1 MPPTPETC
9 GKARSSQLSSHKKG
23 CKVQKAP
30 TGQQST
36 VKVRKCSLRLRNQE
50 SSQTKKPEG
59 FSEVLK
65 SMAEDVRRGS
75 SKGESLTEGAK
86 GLDQTDRSSE
96 LTKISR
102 TGNRKDNKQDHVTNN
117 RTTQVS
123 SHGKFAAVDSRQRT
137 LRNSLKVGPS
147 NKEKPDMCQEK
158 TSIRN
163 GQLKSSSSGTSLEGN
178 LANHRTEPKKVPKAR
193 TKSLLSMRVA
203 LTDVELGS
211 TEDNTLFKTGVERK
225 KDPPS
230 SPGYTV
236 VNAPK
241 NRNTNVKGAFPYTG
255 IGRPSKHN
263 IPTVSITPGL
273 NSSVSHT
280 IAKDKDGNKANG
292 MEVQTCKIAKLR
304 GNGSAIEWIQVDLT
318 EASINDYIKS
328 KKAKLAEDEKAAY
341 GGRKKEKTYYV
352 TGNVVETS
360 VRQGCNK
367 KVVPKNASKTNHSSK
382 TVHVSENVGNSRNR
396 NKQSVFKVVPD
407 DNKKA
412 RQQTV
417 VMTPKKMFSCIHT
430 DCTFSTDYESR
441 LKRHLRS
448 HGSAT
453 ANATDCPQY
462 DPKEKT
468 LHQTNTLAD
477 DIDTTVETITL
488 DDEIKSKP
496 NNCEGQKVMHKK
508 EQGQTSV
515 REAHI
520 KEPHP
525 EVRGQQ
531 QGIGEMEGKPENN
544 QQRDNE
550 KEKHLERVVQALE
563 EDEVNSKVEQVPL
576 QNSGKENHS
585 ETVLQA
591 IEQDQ
596 VKDEVKVMS
605 VIHEQETSGKKTNS
619 ETTVEKQHQLKVQKE
634 SVVSQ
639 KEIPTIETDSEIVQQ
654 VEQQQTTLEDDDNA
668 VINQQETAG
677 TETDSEKVAQDKHQ
691 QQKML
696 EEDSTVV
703 EKQQESTRKEHHSEK
718 VVQDRQQQ
726 QVALEEDDID
736 VVNQQGSTV
745 KETDSE
751 AVEQVMQQQQTTLKD
766 DYSAVTNQ
774 QETAGNK
781 TDSETVVQDRQQQQ
795 QMMLEEDI
803 TAVKKQQEPAGN
815 QTDSEI
821 VVQDRQQQQV
831 ALEEDDTAAVVN
843 QQETARNESD
853 LETVVQVRQQQQVAL
868 EEDDIDVVYQQGST
882 AEETDSETVV
892 QVRQQQQVA
901 LEEDDIDVVYQQGS
915 TAEETDSE
923 TVVQDRQQQQVALE
937 EDDTAAVVNQQETAR
952 NESDLETVV
961 QVRQQQQVALEEDD
975 IDVVYQQG
983 STAEETDSET
993 VVQVRQQ
1000 QQVALEEDDI
1010 DVVYQQGS
1018 TAEETDSE
1026 TVVQDRQQQQVALEE
1041 DDAAAVVNQQETARN
1056 ENESETVVQ
1065 VRQQQQI
1072 MLEEDDTA
1080 VNEQQETVRKETD
1093 SEKDVHLRQQQQVA
1107 LGEDDIAAVD
1117 QQETTGKETDSEAV
1131 EQVKQQQQIMLEE
1144 DGTAVINQQETNGR
1158 ETDSETF
1165 VQDKQQQQQMML
1177 EEDITAVKK
1186 QQEPAGKE
1194 HHSETVVQD
1203 RQQQQVALEEGDT
1216 AAVVNQQEITGKETD
1231 SEKVVQDRQ
1240 QQQIMLEEDDTAVIN
1255 RQETNREETDPKT
1268 SAEDTEPI
1276 KVVSEDKDIPVI
1288 HQLETIKEEDNS
1300 EMAVGDHQEVEED
1313 KDVPV
1318 VSQQETDIADPSLEV
1333 PLECDGQTD
1342 SADRVGCVTDDDS
1355 EATDVYSFTEDN
1367 STHGMDVEL
1376 GTMKTFPDPVQ
1387 QHSVT
1392 VGQVQSTDV
1401 GQFVQTSTDTNITV
1415 PDDQSDEECQDAE
1428 TASVEASST
1437 ATDTSQGETVMTE
1450 VSHVEGRSQE
1460 DTMMKETPSLGGTK
1474 SSRDDTITGE
1484 ATSLISENNTISG
1497 GTSPLAVPNV
1507 PEDVA
1512 ELTQVSQSS
1521 HTDISQESG
1530 EASPFTSLD
1539 ISKTQGVIE
1548 EAPPQQITDDNKED
1562 KTPSL
1567 TVLRQADTVLGESPP
1582 DSTLE
1587 GEASSP
1593 EVVDV
1598 SQKEERNQKELSQTL
1613 HPQRPNGVQIL
1624 NSVTK
1629 LAYPMLEQINIPKKR
1644 RRGRHRKIKRPM
1656 LPAKDDGAKD
1666 KELACPMQGEENT
1679 QEKQDPGGPRKR
1691 RKVQDPILPGED
1703 SITEVSCPVQE
1714 PIVIPPKRGR
1724 GRPRKVHVGLPAK
1737 EGPVFPAKD
1746 YPIRSR
1752 VIKKRGRGRPRKYP
1766 HPGEH
1771 SHVPCTNKHNIP
1783 HINQQL
1789 EALSRKRKKE
1799 EDLHNECPPAKRR
1812 RLRPRQSDK
1821 IRLCPTVEMNQATPS
1836 VQQGCEQSVCL
1847 DSTDPGILSSRST
1860 AVAPKGKQ
1868 GHDRLCEEGNKE
1880 MPISAHGDEDRLARM
1895 HKEQPTVGTCHLVKR
1910 RRGRPPKNMG
1920 KFASTSNKGQN
1931 TLTLDPLQVVPLK
1944 YTLSVDLTRIN
1955 HQMEGHLNPTDYAKN
1970 KTWNNVSEK
1979 KRKARELIARSL
1991 RLRNHKRSS
2000 GRKEADAESVLRLQS
2015 LRQTEGRKEVTV
2027 PIEKETPKKKSK
2039 SPLKCR
2045 YSMALL
2051 SCSQCDF
2058 ATIEEKKMEQHCEKT
2073 GHMAASSASLGEIEQ
2088 KKPNANGRVYK
2099 CSNCSYKN
2107 KKKSQVLRHKARCDK
2122 NIVRVLRQVPQSSK
2136 EKDIQSSKGMKKYSQ
2151 SHYDPLSK
2159 IYLSCNQ
2166 CPFKTFRKNNLRIHK
2181 EHHDPRCKHRKH
2193 TCQLCSYGCNGKD
2206 DFQKHLQLHKQ
2217 DRAITVEPAV
2227 SGTAE
2232 QIPLTAE
2239 QTNVIENETTGDG
2252 DALVGNS
2259 DVSDD
2264 EEDDVKM
2271 KCPHC
2276 PFETHVPLSLELHVK
2291 HHKDICPHNQLQCKF
2306 CTFFCKTQT
2315 HMTRHVKLHKVAAEP
2330 LREENHLNNICDVE
2344 KQAFY
2349 AYDFDLNQEN
2359 CPEKIGVHSTVTKQT
2374 EVKEQHVCGKCT
2386 VVFRSRYRL
2395 LIHKIQHETGTY
2407 LRCEECKFRTKK
2419 QKKYQ
2424 FLAHLNAHF
2433 NMKPYK
2439 CKFCPYRAGC
2449 YSTVFKH
2456 ILKSHNTKHSRYRC
2470 NKCSFSCKGLGWL
2483 KRHQKLHLQ
2492 GQVVPMEG
2500 NKYGKYDIEV
2510 ENIIVCGKYKQK
2522 KMDGQDEA
2530 MRTTDG
2536 VSSTAMVS
2544 PQKHAGI
2551 SCVREVQ
2558 NTTDGS
2564 VEFWFLCRFC
2574 GKMHVDQESWFA
2586 HVQRHIISSA
2596 WHPKNALSSQPA
2608 QREET
2613 YPTIGSPRG
2622 MLCPGEESESRQQ
2635 HVVMEKHSDTD
2646 CQSEDAL
2653 DTAEEYNYA
2662 GIQGNVDATASQKCD
2677 DGKEWSRENSLKE
2690 DLEETADCSASLEG
2704 SREEDAD
2711 VTGNQ
2716 LLRNRLNSTDSTVA
2730 CLQDSNPC
2738 GSGSTLDTDDDS
2750 DLPPLL
2756 KTTNELEL
2764 AFVFPP
2770 DKQAELIREQLA
2782 QHETA
2787 SIGSEDNPVPS
2798 LQEIEPEG
2806 HEEPTYL
2813 PHCDNGSSASCSGS
2827 MLGSSDDRLSSVGNL
2842 MSEQREEE
2850 TGTDLSAWISAL
2862 QYDQTSE
2869 VEGAI
2874 CATVPGL
2881 PPGKTIRC
2889 QFCGLQFDSQLTFLQ
2904 HKMRH
2909 LQ

>member
-1 MPPTPETC
+1 
-9 GKARSSQLSSHKKG
+9 
-23 CKVQKAP
+23 
-30 TGQQST
+30 
-36 VKVRKCSLRLRNQE
+36 
-50 SSQTKKPEG
+50 
-59 FSEVLK
+59 
-65 SMAEDVRRGS
+65 
-75 SKGESLTEGAK
+75 
-86 GLDQTDRSSE
+86 
-96 LTKISR
+96 
-102 TGNRKDNKQDHVTNN
+102 
-117 RTTQVS
+117 
-123 SHGKFAAVDSRQRT
+123 
-137 LRNSLKVGPS
+137 
-147 NKEKPDMCQEK
+147 
-158 TSIRN
+158 
-163 GQLKSSSSGTSLEGN
+163 
-178 LANHRTEPKKVPKAR
+178 
-193 TKSLLSMRVA
+193 MRVA

-211 TEDNTLFKTGVERK
+211 TEDNTLFKAGVERK

-241 NRNTNVKGAFPYTG
+241 NRNTNVKGTFPYTG

-273 NSSVSHT
+273 NSSVSPK
-280 IAKDKDGNKANG
+280 IAKDKDSNKANG

-341 GGRKKEKTYYV
+341 GG
-352 TGNVVETS
+352 
-360 VRQGCNK
+360 
-367 KVVPKNASKTNHSSK
+367 
-382 TVHVSENVGNSRNR
+382 
-396 NKQSVFKVVPD
+396 
-407 DNKKA
+407 
-412 RQQTV
+412 
-417 VMTPKKMFSCIHT
+417 
-430 DCTFSTDYESR
+430 
-441 LKRHLRS
+441 
-448 HGSAT
+448 
-453 ANATDCPQY
+453 
-462 DPKEKT
+462 
-468 LHQTNTLAD
+468 
-477 DIDTTVETITL
+477 
-488 DDEIKSKP
+488 
-496 NNCEGQKVMHKK
+496 QKVMHKK

-531 QGIGEMEGKPENN
+531 QGIDEMEGKPEIN

-550 KEKHLERVVQALE
+550 KEKHSERVVQALE
-563 EDEVNSKVEQVPL
+563 QDEVNSKVEQVPL

-596 VKDEVKVMS
+596 VKDEVKIMS
-605 VIHEQETSGKKTNS
+605 VIHEQETGGKKPNS

-639 KEIPTIETDSEIVQQ
+639 KEIPTIETDSETVQQ
-654 VEQQQTTLEDDDNA
+654 VEQQQTALEDDDN
-668 VINQQETAG
+668 VVNNQKETAG
-677 TETDSEKVAQDKHQ
+677 TEIDSEKVAQDKHQ
-691 QQKML
+691 QQIML
-696 EEDSTVV
+696 EEDSTIVK
-703 EKQQESTRKEHHSEK
+703 KQQESIRKEHHSEN

-736 VVNQQGSTV
+736 VVNQQGSTA
-745 KETDSE
+745 KETHSE
-751 AVEQVMQQQQTTLKD
+751 TVEQVMQQQQTTLKD
-766 DYSAVTNQ
+766 DYSAVINQ

-781 TDSETVVQDRQQQQ
+781 TDSETV
-795 QMMLEEDI
+795 
-803 TAVKKQQEPAGN
+803 
-815 QTDSEI
+815 
-821 VVQDRQQQQV
+821 
-831 ALEEDDTAAVVN
+831 
-843 QQETARNESD
+843 
-853 LETVVQVRQQQQVAL
+853 
-868 EEDDIDVVYQQGST
+868 
-882 AEETDSETVV
+882 
-892 QVRQQQQVA
+892 
-901 LEEDDIDVVYQQGS
+901 
-915 TAEETDSE
+915 
-923 TVVQDRQQQQVALE
+923 
-937 EDDTAAVVNQQETAR
+937 
-952 NESDLETVV
+952 
-961 QVRQQQQVALEEDD
+961 
-975 IDVVYQQG
+975 
-983 STAEETDSET
+983 
-993 VVQVRQQ
+993 
-1000 QQVALEEDDI
+1000 
-1010 DVVYQQGS
+1010 
-1018 TAEETDSE
+1018 
-1026 TVVQDRQQQQVALEE
+1026 
-1041 DDAAAVVNQQETARN
+1041 
-1056 ENESETVVQ
+1056 
-1065 VRQQQQI
+1065 
-1072 MLEEDDTA
+1072 
-1080 VNEQQETVRKETD
+1080 
-1093 SEKDVHLRQQQQVA
+1093 
-1107 LGEDDIAAVD
+1107 
-1117 QQETTGKETDSEAV
+1117 
-1131 EQVKQQQQIMLEE
+1131 
-1144 DGTAVINQQETNGR
+1144 
-1158 ETDSETF
+1158 

-1186 QQEPAGKE
+1186 QQDTAGNQTDSETVVQDRQQQYATLEEDGTAAVVNQQETARNKTESEIVVQDRQQQQQVALEEVGTAVKEQQETIRKETDSEKGVHVRQQQQAALRDDGIDVVNQQETTGKE
-1194 HHSETVVQD
+1194 TDSEAVEQDKQQQQQMMLEEDITAVKKQQDTAGNETDSETVVQDRQQQQIMLEEDDIAAEVNQQETAGNETDSETVVQDRQQQQIMLEENDIAAVVNQQETAGNETYSETVVQDRQQQQIMLEEDDTAAVVNQQGTAGNENGSEKVVQD
-1203 RQQQQVALEEGDT
+1203 RQQQQVALEEDDT
-1216 AAVVNQQEITGKETD
+1216 AVKKQQETIRKEIDSEDVHVRQQQQIAIEEDAIDVVNQQETTGKETYSEAVEQVKQQQQTTLEEDGTAVINQQETNGRETD
-1231 SEKVVQDRQ
+1231 SEKVVQNK

-1288 HQLETIKEEDNS
+1288 HQLETITEEDNS
-1300 EMAVGDHQEVEED
+1300 EMTVGDHQEVEED

-1367 STHGMDVEL
+1367 STHGMDVDL

-1401 GQFVQTSTDTNITV
+1401 GQFVQTSTDANITV
-1415 PDDQSDEECQDAE
+1415 PDDQSDEECQDVE

-1437 ATDTSQGETVMTE
+1437 ATDISQGETVMT
-1450 VSHVEGRSQE
+1450 
-1460 DTMMKETPSLGGTK
+1460 K
-1474 SSRDDTITGE
+1474 
-1484 ATSLISENNTISG
+1484 
-1497 GTSPLAVPNV
+1497 
-1507 PEDVA
+1507 
-1512 ELTQVSQSS
+1512 
-1521 HTDISQESG
+1521 
-1530 EASPFTSLD
+1530 
-1539 ISKTQGVIE
+1539 
-1548 EAPPQQITDDNKED
+1548 
-1562 KTPSL
+1562 
-1567 TVLRQADTVLGESPP
+1567 
-1582 DSTLE
+1582 
-1587 GEASSP
+1587 
-1593 EVVDV
+1593 
-1598 SQKEERNQKELSQTL
+1598 
-1613 HPQRPNGVQIL
+1613 
-1624 NSVTK
+1624 
-1629 LAYPMLEQINIPKKR
+1629 
-1644 RRGRHRKIKRPM
+1644 
-1656 LPAKDDGAKD
+1656 
-1666 KELACPMQGEENT
+1666 
-1679 QEKQDPGGPRKR
+1679 
-1691 RKVQDPILPGED
+1691 
-1703 SITEVSCPVQE
+1703 
-1714 PIVIPPKRGR
+1714 
-1724 GRPRKVHVGLPAK
+1724 
-1737 EGPVFPAKD
+1737 
-1746 YPIRSR
+1746 
-1752 VIKKRGRGRPRKYP
+1752 
-1766 HPGEH
+1766 
-1771 SHVPCTNKHNIP
+1771 
-1783 HINQQL
+1783 
-1789 EALSRKRKKE
+1789 
-1799 EDLHNECPPAKRR
+1799 
-1812 RLRPRQSDK
+1812 
-1821 IRLCPTVEMNQATPS
+1821 
-1836 VQQGCEQSVCL
+1836 
-1847 DSTDPGILSSRST
+1847 
-1860 AVAPKGKQ
+1860 
-1868 GHDRLCEEGNKE
+1868 
-1880 MPISAHGDEDRLARM
+1880 
-1895 HKEQPTVGTCHLVKR
+1895 
-1910 RRGRPPKNMG
+1910 
-1920 KFASTSNKGQN
+1920 
-1931 TLTLDPLQVVPLK
+1931 
-1944 YTLSVDLTRIN
+1944 
-1955 HQMEGHLNPTDYAKN
+1955 
-1970 KTWNNVSEK
+1970 
-1979 KRKARELIARSL
+1979 
-1991 RLRNHKRSS
+1991 
-2000 GRKEADAESVLRLQS
+2000 
-2015 LRQTEGRKEVTV
+2015 
-2027 PIEKETPKKKSK
+2027 
-2039 SPLKCR
+2039 
-2045 YSMALL
+2045 
-2051 SCSQCDF
+2051 
-2058 ATIEEKKMEQHCEKT
+2058 
-2073 GHMAASSASLGEIEQ
+2073 
-2088 KKPNANGRVYK
+2088 
-2099 CSNCSYKN
+2099 
-2107 KKKSQVLRHKARCDK
+2107 
-2122 NIVRVLRQVPQSSK
+2122 VPQSSK
-2136 EKDIQSSKGMKKYSQ
+2136 EKDIQSSKGMKKSSQ

-2217 DRAITVEPAV
+2217 DRAITVQPAV
-2227 SGTAE
+2227 SG
-2232 QIPLTAE
+2232 TAE
-2239 QTNVIENETTGDG
+2239 QTNVIENETTVSTGDG

-2330 LREENHLNNICDVE
+2330 LGEENHLNNICDVE

-2359 CPEKIGVHSTVTKQT
+2359 CPEKIDVHSTVTKQT
-2374 EVKEQHVCGKCT
+2374 EVKEQHVCVKCT

-2492 GQVVPMEG
+2492 GQVVPTEG

-2522 KMDGQDEA
+2522 KMDVQDEA

-2536 VSSTAMVS
+2536 VSSTTMVS

-2635 HVVMEKHSDTD
+2635 HVVMEKHSVTD
-2646 CQSEDAL
+2646 GQSENAL
-2653 DTAEEYNYA
+2653 DTEEEYNYA

-2677 DGKEWSRENSLKE
+2677 EKEWSRENSLKE
-2690 DLEETADCSASLEG
+2690 ELEETADCSASLEG

-2711 VTGNQ
+2711 VTGDQ

-2827 MLGSSDDRLSSVGNL
+2827 MLGSSDDRLSSVGSL